1 MFIVI
6 VLRNCAFFS
15 HFYLNAFNFD
25 IFTLKLVCNFDTTI
39 HLYYK
44 YSFIGYNIKNIKVFG
59 GILKTFYI
67 FMSKITF
74 LTFLQINLDI
84 CQLTFDV

>member
-15 HFYLNAFNFD
+15 HFCLKAFNFD
-25 IFTLKLVCNFDTTI
+25 IFTLKLVCNFDTSM

-44 YSFIGYNIKNIKVFG
+44 YSFIDYNIQNSQVFG
-59 GILKTFYI
+59 GI
-67 FMSKITF
+67 M
-74 LTFLQINLDI
+74 
-84 CQLTFDV
+84 